1 VIVTANG
8 SISLSPALAANSIFP
23 TSAQTENAP
32 ASRFTSL
39 NNAQIGI
46 TISPS
51 LFHQIAQL
59 APKARLVIS
68 LGRRLGVRLITATAK
83 FLPVTHSDVLP
94 NRALLKPTTV
104 SAGTPLFLM
113 EGPEEAITPAPMAV
127 LVEDQA
133 QARTEVQV
141 EVQVEAPVKI
151 PVAAAAVVQTEV
163 PALVPKET
171 QRVLAPLVR
180 KVLTPALSLLLVVLS
195 SRPLVYFLFLPD
207 F

>member
-1 VIVTANG
+1 MIVTANG
-8 SISLSPALAANSIFP
+8 SISLSPALAAANGTFP

-59 APKARLVIS
+59 ALKASLVIS
-68 LGRRLGVRLITATAK
+68 LGRSLGVRLITATAK
-83 FLPVTHSDVLP
+83 FLPATHSDVLP
-94 NRALLKPTTV
+94 NRVLLKPTTV

-113 EGPEEAITPAPMAV
+113 ESPEEAITPAPMAV

-141 EVQVEAPVKI
+141 EAPVKI
-151 PVAAAAVVQTEV
+151 SVAAAAVVQTEV

>member
-1 VIVTANG
+1 MGNAIQAALTPLPSTFLSRSTAVIVTANG
-8 SISLSPALAANSIFP
+8 SISLSPAPAANSIFP

-59 APKARLVIS
+59 ALKARLVIS
-68 LGRRLGVRLITATAK
+68 LGRSLGVRLITATAK
-83 FLPVTHSDVLP
+83 FLPATHSDVLP
-94 NRALLKPTTV
+94 NRALLNPTTV

-113 EGPEEAITPAPMAV
+113 EAPEEAIIPAPMV
-127 LVEDQA
+127 VPVE
-133 QARTEVQV
+133 
-141 EVQVEAPVKI
+141 
-151 PVAAAAVVQTEV
+151 AAAVQAQV
-163 PALVPKET
+163 PALVLKET
-171 QRVLAPLVR
+171 ERVLAPLVR

-195 SRPLVYFLFLPD
+195 SRPLVYFLFLP
-207 F
+207 